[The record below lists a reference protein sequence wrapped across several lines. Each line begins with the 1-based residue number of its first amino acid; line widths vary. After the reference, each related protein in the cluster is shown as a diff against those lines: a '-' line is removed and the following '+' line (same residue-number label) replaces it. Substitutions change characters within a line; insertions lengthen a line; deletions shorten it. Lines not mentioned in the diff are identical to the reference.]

1 MNTISIIGNIT
12 KDPELKAT
20 ASNKYIAFTIAVQRN
35 YKNKAGNYDTDFIP
49 CLITGKPAET
59 FAKYVKKGN
68 KLAITGALNSKTVE
82 GKTYYTVMVSAF
94 DFLTVK
100 HDTAEPTIAPDS
112 EIPFEV

>member
-20 ASNKYIAFTIAVQRN
+20 ANNKYIAFTIAVQRN
-35 YKNKAGNYDTDFIP
+35 YKNKEGKYDTDFIP
-49 CLITGKPAET
+49 CLISGKPAET

-94 DFLTVK
+94 DFLTTTK
-100 HDTAEPTIAPDS
+100 HDAEPTIAPDS
-112 EIPFEV
+112 EIPFDV